1 VSARLIAFEGGE
13 GTGKSTQSAL
23 LAERLRGR
31 GLEVVLTREPGGTP
45 GAEAIRALLIEG
57 ARDRWTPVTEALL
70 LNAARA
76 DHVERLIRPALAR
89 GAWVVSD
96 RFVDSTFA
104 YQGSGKGMRS
114 GDLRELHRI
123 ACGGLQP
130 DMTVLLDVPI
140 AEGLA
145 RAHARGGTN
154 RFEAEDN
161 GFHERVRLGFWG
173 LAEASPDT
181 YRVVETGG
189 GIEATAERVWAE
201 VTRSAPQH
209 GA

>member
-1 VSARLIAFEGGE
+1 MSARLIAFEGGE

-89 GAWVVSD
+89 GAWVVSCANCTAS
-96 RFVDSTFA
+96 RA
-104 YQGSGKGMRS
+104 
-114 GDLRELHRI
+114 GD
-123 ACGGLQP
+123 C
-130 DMTVLLDVPI
+130 
-140 AEGLA
+140 
-145 RAHARGGTN
+145 
-154 RFEAEDN
+154 
-161 GFHERVRLGFWG
+161 
-173 LAEASPDT
+173 SPT
-181 YRVVETGG
+181 
-189 GIEATAERVWAE
+189 
-201 VTRSAPQH
+201 
-209 GA
+209 

>member
-1 VSARLIAFEGGE
+1 MSARLIAFEGGE
-13 GTGKSTQSAL
+13 GTGKSTQAAL

-45 GAEAIRALLIEG
+45 GAETIRALLIEG

-104 YQGSGKGMRS
+104 YQGSGKGMRA
-114 GDLRELHRI
+114 GDLQELHRI

-154 RFEAEDN
+154 RFEAEDD

-173 LAEASPDT
+173 LAEASPDI
-181 YRVVETGG
+181 YRLVEANG

-201 VTRSAPQH
+201 VTRIAPQH

>member
-1 VSARLIAFEGGE
+1 MSARLIAFEGGE
-13 GTGKSTQSAL
+13 GTGKSTQAAL

-31 GLEVVLTREPGGTP
+31 GHEVVLTREPGGTP

-130 DMTVLLDVPI
+130 DLTVLLDVPI

-154 RFEAEDN
+154 RFEAE
-161 GFHERVRLGFWG
+161 GPEFHERVRLGFWG
-173 LAEASPDT
+173 LAEAAPDS
-181 YRVVETGG
+181 YRVVETTG

-201 VTRSAPQH
+201 VTRIAPMH

>member
-1 VSARLIAFEGGE
+1 MSARLIAFEGGE
-13 GTGKSTQSAL
+13 GTGKSTQAAL
-23 LAERLRGR
+23 LAERLRAR
-31 GLEVVLTREPGGTP
+31 GHEVVLTREPGGTP
-45 GAEAIRALLIEG
+45 GAEAIRALLVEG

-89 GAWVVSD
+89 GCWVVSD

-104 YQGSGKGMRS
+104 YQGSGKGMRA

-130 DMTVLLDVPI
+130 DLTVLLDVPV
-140 AEGLA
+140 AEGLG
-145 RAHARGGTN
+145 RAHARGGVN
-154 RFEAEDN
+154 RFEAEDE

-173 LAEASPDT
+173 WPRLRPTITASSRRMAASRRP
-181 YRVVETGG
+181 
-189 GIEATAERVWAE
+189 
-201 VTRSAPQH
+201 RSAC
-209 GA
+209 GRR